1 MVQLLTLHN
10 QNLCQ
15 PSQDLVLHHDQRGW
29 LGYLHENTS
38 LGGVKLYKFTLRV
51 KAAFIN
57 LLETNVSTL
66 LIETCQD
73 CQDVYSTLET
83 LGGTYLY
90 KLLA

>member
-10 QNLCQ
+10 QNRCQ

-38 LGGVKLYKFTLRV
+38 LGGVKLYKVTLLV
-51 KAAFIN
+51 KAALIN

-73 CQDVYSTLET
+73 CQDGYSILET
-83 LGGTYLY
+83 LGGT
-90 KLLA
+90 